1 VTELAVDVLGDGD
14 TVVLVHG
21 SGRRDGAWPEQL
33 ELAGRYRLVLPY
45 RRGYPPSPEADPDFE
60 ADARDIVSL
69 LEEPAH
75 VVGHS
80 YGGVASLVAAGLRPE
95 DFRSVAVI
103 EPPAFGIVR
112 GQPEVEELIVRLEGA
127 FRVDDPEEFDRAFY
141 AALGLQ
147 RSYDRLDAE
156 TLPVA
161 EARRRE
167 RMPWEAEIPFE
178 RLDGIPVLVVSGDW
192 NPAFEAVCDVLEER
206 LGAERAVFR
215 GHGHVPQDAPGFNER
230 LVSFWGRAARP
241 PADRP

>member
-1 VTELAVDVLGDGD
+1 MTELAVDVVGEGE
-14 TVVLVHG
+14 TVLLVHG

-33 ELAGRYRLVLPY
+33 ELGERFRLVLPY
-45 RRGYPPSPEADPDFE
+45 RRGYAPSPEADPDFDV
-60 ADARDIVSL
+60 DARDIVSL

-95 DFRSVAVI
+95 AFRSVTVI

-112 GQPEVEELIVRLEGA
+112 GRPEVEELIGRMEAA
-127 FRVDDPEEFDRAFY
+127 FQVEDPEEFDRAFY
-141 AALGLQ
+141 AALGVQ
-147 RSYDRLDAE
+147 RPYDRLTEE

-178 RLDGIPVLVVSGDW
+178 WLGEIPVLVVSGNW
-192 NPAFEAVCDVLEER
+192 NPSFEAVCDVLEER
-206 LGAERAVFR
+206 LGAERAVFT